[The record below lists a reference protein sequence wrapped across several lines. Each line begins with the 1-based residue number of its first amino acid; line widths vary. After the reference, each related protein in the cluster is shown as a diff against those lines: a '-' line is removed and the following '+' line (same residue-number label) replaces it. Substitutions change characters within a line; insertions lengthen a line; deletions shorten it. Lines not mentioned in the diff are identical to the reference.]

1 MMGLKEEKRNVSTY
15 DKRQSKYLVSVEKD
29 NSLYR
34 WLDGFEVPVP
44 CTREFRAREL
54 VYHDLWR
61 KGYYLTSG
69 LQFGCTYLAYEG
81 KDKNVVSIF
90 EKRRAFSAMPWVCFQ
105 VKKSL
110 VVAIVAS
117 DSHQPQYIKFDW
129 FKPYT
134 EERE

>member
-1 MMGLKEEKRNVSTY
+1 
-15 DKRQSKYLVSVEKD
+15 
-29 NSLYR
+29 
-34 WLDGFEVPVP
+34 PVP

-81 KDKNVVSIF
+81 KPGDVHAKYLVDFVLDDVKLSPLSIASLV
-90 EKRRAFSAMPWVCFQ
+90 RLATQ

-129 FKPYT
+129 FKP
-134 EERE
+134 